1 MKKTNRVKSIF
12 LALVLGATMAMPL
25 FGCDKPNNDSSV
37 EEGAT
42 ANVISASLLEGKV
55 ANLMSANGI
64 AIQNKTENEPTVSA
78 MKTKMSR
85 NMIVAH
91 AEDNMIEQPETEFV
105 KQTEEGVQDV
115 HFHDGEKGD
124 YTEWNGEYEV
134 HHHSGVVCET
144 ENCTEISDE
153 ILAEEEEMPTIISLD
168 ARVNKLYNAGKFT
181 FLCVS
186 SAVEGQVR
194 LITQKSKIPE
204 GLSQQFLVNYGAYL
218 NVDGHHF
225 AEDDPSY
232 TVSYMEVQAGDKE
245 GLILVK
251 RSESEE
257 AYHYSNYWS
266 DDFNQS
272 YIIDNE
278 TGKTYSLSQLPHIYS
293 VQNGA
298 ILVKAPKLTIY
309 QPKIVE
315 DELVLDEVQISDE
328 LSAKYG
334 ISDPLIDRYGN
345 VVFTG
350 YSRLEGV
357 DEYGEL
363 REGGFIFTSTNPEIA
378 QQLQMGDKQFAT
390 VKVRSYT
397 QARRYLLG
405 SDGRIYRFDYRGE
418 TNSIPVHVLNEQGE
432 WTNVPETAHVVFS
445 GKACWFTEL
454 TVNVARQQYL
464 MLTQIKGGKSYFI
477 NAALGKD
484 LRWTMNTMAKMYN
497 EAGCFVGVSALPTDG
512 SADTGM
518 QEFMQY
524 VKDTNALDND
534 SIVYRVG
541 ATAFAYEDKSTNE
554 LVIWD
559 RETETRQKIAMGE
572 VIEGSTKGW
581 HLSYV
586 EDRAYQSTCFQANTA
601 DGAYYVEYEEK
612 NPAKAWNEYSKTPIE
627 KTEKLDA
634 FYELLIDKLNNA
646 AK

>member
-78 MKTKMSR
+78 MKTKMLR

-91 AEDNMIEQPETEFV
+91 AEDDMIEQPETEFV

-115 HFHDGEKGD
+115 HFHNGEKGD
-124 YTEWNGEYEV
+124 YTEWNDEYEV
-134 HHHSGVVCET
+134 HHHDGVVCET

-194 LITQKSKIPE
+194 LITQKSKISE

-218 NVDGHHF
+218 NVDGHYF

-232 TVSYMEVQAGDKE
+232 TVSYMEVKAEDKE

-390 VKVRSYT
+390 VKARSYT

-432 WTNVPETAHVVFS
+432 WMNVPETAHVVFS

-497 EAGCFVGVSALPTDG
+497 EAGYFVGVSALPTDG

-559 RETETRQKIAMGE
+559 RETETRQKIALGE
-572 VIEGSTKGW
+572 VIEGSLKGW

>member
-1 MKKTNRVKSIF
+1 MKKTKR
-12 LALVLGATMAMPL
+12 LVPILLSVMMGVFSATSFVA
-25 FGCDKPNNDSSV
+25 CDKDKGGEKEQSV
-37 EEGAT
+37 KVNT
-42 ANVISASLLEGKV
+42 ISASLLDGKV

-64 AIQNKTENEPTVSA
+64 AIQDKTENEPTVSA
-78 MKTKMSR
+78 MKSKMSR

-91 AEDNMIEQPETEFV
+91 AEDDMIEQPKTEFV

-115 HFHDGEKGD
+115 HFYDAEKGD
-124 YTEWNGEYEV
+124 YTKWNDEYET
-134 HHHSGVVCET
+134 HHHDGIACEV

-153 ILAEEEEMPTIISLD
+153 ILAEEGEVPTIVSLES
-168 ARVNKLYNAGKFT
+168 RVNKLYNAGKFT

-186 SAVEGQVR
+186 SAVEGQVQ

-218 NVDGHHF
+218 NVDGHYF

-232 TVSYMEVQAGDKE
+232 TVSYIQVKTEDKE

-278 TGKTYSLSQLPHIYS
+278 TGKTYSLSSLPHIYS

-315 DELVLDEVQISDE
+315 DQLVLDEVQISDE

-334 ISDPLIDRYGN
+334 IRDPLIDRYGN

-350 YSRLEGV
+350 YQSLQGV

-363 REGGFIFTSTNPEIA
+363 REDGFIFTSTNPEIT

-390 VKVRSYT
+390 VKARSYT

-418 TNSIPVHVLNEQGE
+418 TSSIPVHVLNEQGE

-454 TVNVARQQYL
+454 TVNVSRQQYL

-497 EAGCFVGVSALPTDG
+497 EAGYFVGVSALPTDG

-572 VIEGSTKGW
+572 VIEGSTRGW
-581 HLSYV
+581 HISFIN
-586 EDRAYQSTCFQANTA
+586 DRAYQSTCFQANTA

-627 KTEKLDA
+627 KAEKLDA

-646 AK
+646 DK

>member
-91 AEDNMIEQPETEFV
+91 AEDDMIEQPETEFV

-194 LITQKSKIPE
+194 LITQKSKISE

-218 NVDGHHF
+218 NVDGHYF

-232 TVSYMEVQAGDKE
+232 TVSYMEVKAEDRE

-278 TGKTYSLSQLPHIYS
+278 TGKTYSLSELPHIYS

-390 VKVRSYT
+390 VKARSYT

-445 GKACWFTEL
+445 GKDCWFTEL

-497 EAGCFVGVSALPTDG
+497 EAGYFVGVSALPTDG

-559 RETETRQKIAMGE
+559 RATETRQKIAMGE

-581 HLSYV
+581 HMSFIN
-586 EDRAYQSTCFQANTA
+586 DRAYQSTCFQANTA